1 MIRVNMRDL
10 EEELI
15 AVFMSINKGM
25 TMMSVGFNESDSTN
39 IRKWYWHWSIL
50 MLEYS
55 KNIYIYFTSILFVF
69 VVVICICLSNEINI
83 WMTDDNDVISIL
95 ISFFESRKY
104 APSML
109 DFVNNFIEIRIFN
122 FYFKLYHIKN
132 YNNSVLIF
140 SYFIYFHYFIHIH
153 F

>member
-25 TMMSVGFNESDSTN
+25 TMSADFNEDDSTN

-55 KNIYIYFTSILFVF
+55 KIIYFFYINIVCFRGNNLHLFV
-69 VVVICICLSNEINI
+69 VDNERDQYL
-83 WMTDDNDVISIL
+83 DDG
-95 ISFFESRKY
+95 
-104 APSML
+104 
-109 DFVNNFIEIRIFN
+109 
-122 FYFKLYHIKN
+122 
-132 YNNSVLIF
+132 
-140 SYFIYFHYFIHIH
+140 
-153 F
+153 